1 MIVMSPGFLSR
12 LALFLVF
19 SGAAFLAYA
28 AIFESPPKLS
38 REEVVASYFVEGKFR
53 NLHPIRE
60 MNFIGSVQ
68 AWWLFLT
75 GKSADSAPDAP
86 LEVQSLA
93 ENELRQ
99 APDASLWRLGH
110 STVLFKLDGKFW
122 ITDPVFAE
130 RVSPV
135 SFTGPKRFHVPPLAR
150 DDLPEIEAVILSHDH
165 YDHLDQATV
174 LAIEPRVKHF
184 LAPLG
189 VGDRLIAWGI
199 PAEKV
204 QQLDWWEEAQ
214 IGSVSLIATPAQ
226 HFSGR
231 SLTDRNTTLWASW
244 VVKTP
249 STRIFLSG
257 DSGYFDGFK
266 TIGDRYGPFDVTLI
280 ENGAYNEAWADIHM
294 QPEQTLQ
301 AHLDLRG
308 KTLVPIHNGTFDLAL
323 HAWTEPLERIV
334 GIAKDKKVALSTPRV
349 GERLDIR
356 QPSDGVAWWRVS
368 EPKSPVAISTG
379 SPKVSTAAGA

>member
-1 MIVMSPGFLSR
+1 MNNLWRLLFC
-12 LALFLVF
+12 LAL
-19 SGAAFLAYA
+19 SGATFLAYA

-38 REEVVASYFVEGKFR
+38 REEIMVSHFVEGKFR

-60 MNFIGSVQ
+60 MNFLGSVH

-75 GKSADSAPDAP
+75 GKSADSVPGEAIA
-86 LEVQSLA
+86 VQSLT
-93 ENELRQ
+93 ENDLRQ
-99 APDASLWRLGH
+99 APEASLWRLGH

-135 SFTGPKRFHVPPLAR
+135 SFTGPQRFHAPPLAR
-150 DDLPEIEAVILSHDH
+150 GDLPEIEAVILSHDH
-165 YDHLDQATV
+165 YDHLDQETV

-204 QQLDWWEEAQ
+204 RQLDWWEEAQ
-214 IGSVSLIATPAQ
+214 IGAVSLIATPAQ

-249 STRIFLSG
+249 ETRVFFSG

-266 TIGDRYGPFDVTLI
+266 TIGDRFGPFDVTLI
-280 ENGAYNEAWADIHM
+280 ENGAYNQAWADIHM

-308 KTLVPIHNGTFDLAL
+308 RTLVPIHNGTFDLAL

-334 GIAKDKKVALSTPRV
+334 AIAKDKDVALSTPRI

-356 QPSDGVAWWRVS
+356 QPGEGMAWWRTS
-368 EPKSPVAISTG
+368 EPGQPQPVAANSRVNAE
-379 SPKVSTAAGA
+379 VSMAIVR